1 MLCFFIIQE
10 KYDLSPLKKKTLDA
24 VKIVFNLIW
33 FLIELLIL
41 FFSRNGF
48 IVVFVT
54 LYQYNH
60 IHPHQQAAL

>member
-10 KYDLSPLKKKTLDA
+10 KYDLSPLKKIFDA
-24 VKIVFNLIW
+24 VKIVFN
-33 FLIELLIL
+33 FIL

-54 LYQYNH
+54 LYQYKH
-60 IHPHQQAAL
+60 IPPHQQAAL